1 MQYKIVGWPAA
12 VGILSS
18 MKMLEEKVNEY
29 LKEGWEPIGG
39 VSISE
44 YGAVFQAMIKK

>member
-1 MQYKIVGWPAA
+1 MQYKIVGWSAA
-12 VGILSS
+12 GGIFSS
-18 MKMLEEKVNEY
+18 METLEKKVNEY

-39 VSISE
+39 VSISK